1 MRTDEDQKREE
12 RIYNEAIVVC
22 YDEYE
27 QAAGWHCYLEDRL
40 TFPFKAKCI
49 QVRTISP
56 LKVGE
61 VAEVMNMADQDDCLH
76 EMFVLIRFMDRR
88 LAVPLAQLQPL
99 DADEATEEAVGDW
112 HYWMG
117 KGKEF

>member
-1 MRTDEDQKREE
+1 MRADKDQEREE
-12 RIYNEAIVVC
+12 RIYNEAIVDC

-40 TFPFKAKCI
+40 TFPFKGKCI

-56 LKVGE
+56 LKFGE
-61 VAEVMNMADQDDCLH
+61 VVEVMNMADQDDCLH
-76 EMFVLIRFMDRR
+76 EMFVIIRFMDRR
-88 LAVPLAQLQPL
+88 LAVPLAQLKPL
-99 DADEATEEAVGDW
+99 DVDEATEEAVGDW

-117 KGKEF
+117 QGYEF